1 MKNIYISSD
10 KEAVEFKDFLIKE
23 IEELGFS
30 YKDLTEEGFD
40 FVDSSNAVCESLLKD
55 DDPQSIG
62 IVLDRYGAGSYIA
75 CNKHKHIVA
84 ANVSDE
90 RSALMTK
97 RHNGARV
104 LVMGSGIVGRDL
116 ARTCLHNF
124 LNYEYDGGR
133 HQVRIDMLD
142 KMM

>member
-10 KEAVEFKDFLIKE
+10 KEATDFKDFLIGE
-23 IEELGFS
+23 IEKLGFS
-30 YKDLTEEGFD
+30 YKDLTEEDFD
-40 FVDSSNAVCESLLKD
+40 FVDSSNAVCQSLLND

-62 IVLDRYGAGSYIA
+62 IVLDRYGAGSYMA
-75 CNKHKHIVA
+75 CNKHKNIVA

-97 RHNGARV
+97 RHNGARI
-104 LVMGSGIVGRDL
+104 LVMGSGIVGKDL
-116 ARTCLHNF
+116 ARTCLENF
-124 LNYEYDGGR
+124 LSYEYDGGR
-133 HQVRIDMLD
+133 HQIRIDMLN